1 MIIWG
6 GGATSW
12 AAKWERLEKN
22 MEAPRQ
28 KHVFVGQM
36 FQADAFYKTHQGQQ
50 QLDGAIDSDR
60 LKVLG
65 F

>member
-1 MIIWG
+1 
-6 GGATSW
+6 
-12 AAKWERLEKN
+12 

-60 LKVLG
+60 LKSFRILKKIEPLPAFSNVWPEVQQ
-65 F
+65 